1 MKIKGGDFL
10 IHKTNPLSIFIPEE
24 WNEEQIMLKDMVQD
38 FLKKELHGLPEEPDA
53 SKDLS
58 FISNL
63 LDKSAELGLCGL
75 HINETYGGTNLDF
88 NSGLLFTEA
97 MSWGFSFATTLGAH
111 VSIGS
116 LPIVYYGNE
125 KQKKKY
131 LPKIATAEM

>member
-63 LDKSAELGLCGL
+63 IDIFTLILFSIERSKYTNSNLFSSLG
-75 HINETYGGTNLDF
+75 
-88 NSGLLFTEA
+88 
-97 MSWGFSFATTLGAH
+97 
-111 VSIGS
+111 
-116 LPIVYYGNE
+116 
-125 KQKKKY
+125 
-131 LPKIATAEM
+131 